1 MIVTY
6 IIEEKRTGQYGSSD
20 VRIVRGTHVT
30 IAKGRLEVWNAR
42 LENGL
47 HRRPVFSAPAERVVS
62 FKRQNQ
68 GSVASDQT
76 NAACTNCGYD
86 ASAEQSPTFTIVA

>member
-1 MIVTY
+1 MINTY
-6 IIEEKRTGQYGSSD
+6 IIEEKRTGQYGCSD
-20 VRIVRGTHVT
+20 VRIVRGTHVS

-62 FKRQNQ
+62 FKRQNP
-68 GSVASDQT
+68 GGVATDQ
-76 NAACTNCGYD
+76 AHPACTNCGYD
-86 ASAEQSPTFTIVA
+86 ASAEQSAAITIVA